1 MELSTITKS
10 FAIEEHP
17 KVLDYQV
24 RLHALMAGAA
34 SCLIV
39 TGLAIPFAVS
49 GVRVNPAVGI
59 SKSIALFFGYYI
71 LVNVLNSLGKQ
82 EILSPEVAAW
92 APNVFM
98 VILTYVLIRR
108 VR

>member
-1 MELSTITKS
+1 M
-10 FAIEEHP
+10 
-17 KVLDYQV
+17 
-24 RLHALMAGAA
+24 
-34 SCLIV
+34 